1 MLAPPLPHTENSHIL
16 LLLLLLWL
24 WCYCGTR
31 SCSVFLLFLYRRLRL
46 LLSCMLAP
54 PLPHT
59 ENSVFR
65 RFCHKPPFPR
75 RRTLFVGK
83 RQYKKTVKLLIFH
96 PRAGRPGGIR
106 ASDLEA
112 PYQNC
117 LVVQRAAKRPFG
129 PPSSPAGS
137 RIWAPLC
144 QHPPSPTPPLIL
156 TSFAG

>member
-1 MLAPPLPHTENSHIL
+1 
-16 LLLLLLWL
+16 
-24 WCYCGTR
+24 
-31 SCSVFLLFLYRRLRL
+31 
-46 LLSCMLAP
+46 MLAP

-65 RFCHKPPFPR
+65 RFCHKPPSPR

-83 RQYKKTVKLLIFH
+83 SPYKKTVKLIIFH

-117 LVVQRAAKRPFG
+117 LVVQRAAKRPFA
-129 PPSSPAGS
+129 PPYLPPNSG
-137 RIWAPLC
+137 ILAPM
-144 QHPPSPTPPLIL
+144 SAPPLPHTPSNSHFVRRVKLRLAYRLAFVIKRQFHIVSR
-156 TSFAG
+156 TIFFTRAIQIWVD

>member
-1 MLAPPLPHTENSHIL
+1 MFFIVFISTFAIVVELYVSTPPPPHRE
-16 LLLLLLWL
+16 
-24 WCYCGTR
+24 
-31 SCSVFLLFLYRRLRL
+31 
-46 LLSCMLAP
+46 
-54 PLPHT
+54 
-59 ENSVFR
+59 FR
-65 RFCHKPPFPR
+65 IPTFFCHKPPSPR

-83 RQYKKTVKLLIFH
+83 RQYKKTVKLIIFH

>member
-1 MLAPPLPHTENSHIL
+1 MLAPPSPTPRIRI
-16 LLLLLLWL
+16 
-24 WCYCGTR
+24 YCCCCCCG
-31 SCSVFLLFLYRRLRL
+31 CGVIAVLVLVVFKLLFLYRRLRL

-65 RFCHKPPFPR
+65 RFCHKPPSPR
-75 RRTLFVGK
+75 RWTLFVGK
-83 RQYKKTVKLLIFH
+83 RQYKKTVKLIIFH

-129 PPSSPAGS
+129 PPYLPPNSG
-137 RIWAPLC
+137 IFAPLC

>member
-1 MLAPPLPHTENSHIL
+1 
-16 LLLLLLWL
+16 
-24 WCYCGTR
+24 
-31 SCSVFLLFLYRRLRL
+31 
-46 LLSCMLAP
+46 MLAP

-65 RFCHKPPFPR
+65 RFCHKPPSPR
-75 RRTLFVGK
+75 RWTLFVGK
-83 RQYKKTVKLLIFH
+83 RQYKKTVKLIIFH

-112 PYQNC
+112 PCQNC
-117 LVVQRAAKRPFG
+117 LVVQRAAKRPFA

-144 QHPPSPTPPLIL
+144 QHPPSSLRSQGETTPSL
-156 TSFAG
+156 SAGFRNKEKRTKRTDGTATTNRRERRERTEQTEESEDTD

>member
-16 LLLLLLWL
+16 LLLLLWL

-31 SCSVFLLFLYRRLRL
+31 SCSVFYCFYIDVVVALYV
-46 LLSCMLAP
+46 ST

-65 RFCHKPPFPR
+65 RFCHKPPSPR

-83 RQYKKTVKLLIFH
+83 RQYKKTVKLIIFH

>member
-1 MLAPPLPHTENSHIL
+1 MF
-16 LLLLLLWL
+16 
-24 WCYCGTR
+24 
-31 SCSVFLLFLYRRLRL
+31 FLLFLYRRLRL

-65 RFCHKPPFPR
+65 RFCHKPPSPR

-83 RQYKKTVKLLIFH
+83 RQYKKTVKLIIFH

>member
-1 MLAPPLPHTENSHIL
+1 MLAPPSPTPRIRI
-16 LLLLLLWL
+16 
-24 WCYCGTR
+24 YCCCCCCCG
-31 SCSVFLLFLYRRLRL
+31 CGVIAVLVLVVFFIVFISTFAIVVALYV
-46 LLSCMLAP
+46 ST

-65 RFCHKPPFPR
+65 RFCHKPPSPR

-83 RQYKKTVKLLIFH
+83 RQYKKTVKLIIFH

-144 QHPPSPTPPLIL
+144 QHPPPPHPL
-156 TSFAG
+156 